1 MWRGRRRRQREAL
14 QWPVDWALRAT
25 GSNGGLRRMSDLETP
40 EADRMRDQSSLDA
53 APATLRP
60 EESSRVSIP
69 ITPAWPLTQPY
80 SAGVGAEKQISEGRA
95 QQVRDAAPGKVMRS
109 VVNEV

>member
-1 MWRGRRRRQREAL
+1 
-14 QWPVDWALRAT
+14 
-25 GSNGGLRRMSDLETP
+25 MSDLETP
-40 EADRMRDQSSLDA
+40 EAGMMRDQSSLEA

-60 EESSRVSIP
+60 KSRSRVSIP

-80 SAGVGAEKQISEGRA
+80 SAGVGAEKQISEGTA

-109 VVNEV
+109 VVNEVAALA